1 MKTLYLDC
9 GMGAAGDM
17 LTAALLSLLPEPEKM
32 IERLN
37 ALGIPDV
44 EYRMEPAVKCGITGV
59 HVRVLINGKEEGCG
73 EHYHHDEEHEHH
85 HHDHHHDDEHEHHH
99 HEHCH
104 EDAEQH
110 EHDHPHHHDEEHGH
124 HHHHHDDEHE
134 HHHEHGHHHSHRT
147 LAEIRAVV
155 EKLPIEASVRA
166 DILAVYTSI
175 AEAEGH
181 VHGKPVEEIHFHE
194 VGTWDAV
201 ADVTAVALLLHEL
214 APEEI
219 IASPIHVG
227 SGHVHCAH
235 GILPVP
241 APATAYI
248 LRDIPIYG
256 GKLHGE
262 LCTPTGAALLK
273 HFVTRF
279 GEMPVLRTT
288 AIGYGMGK
296 KDFPVANCVR
306 ALFGDTEDTA
316 KQVSLGNQS
325 TDKDTANE
333 TTQPGILPGT
343 FTPDGTVLELSCNVD
358 DMTAEE
364 ISFAMEQ
371 LFAGGA
377 REVFTIPVGMKKSRP
392 GTLLRVI
399 CDAKDREH
407 MVRLLFLHTTTLGI
421 REQEL
426 SRYTL
431 QRKIETV
438 ETPYG
443 PIRRKLSEGYGVTRS
458 KWEYDDLAKVAAK
471 EGISLDE
478 LRTILD
484 QPED

>member
-1 MKTLYLDC
+1 M
-9 GMGAAGDM
+9 
-17 LTAALLSLLPEPEKM
+17 
-32 IERLN
+32 
-37 ALGIPDV
+37 
-44 EYRMEPAVKCGITGV
+44 
-59 HVRVLINGKEEGCG
+59 
-73 EHYHHDEEHEHH
+73 
-85 HHDHHHDDEHEHHH
+85 
-99 HEHCH
+99 
-104 EDAEQH
+104 
-110 EHDHPHHHDEEHGH
+110 
-124 HHHHHDDEHE
+124 
-134 HHHEHGHHHSHRT
+134 
-147 LAEIRAVV
+147 V
-155 EKLPIEASVRA
+155 EKLPIDASVRA

-358 DMTAEE
+358 DMTAEG

-392 GTLLRVI
+392 ATLLRVI
-399 CDAKDREH
+399 CDAKDREQ

-426 SRYTL
+426 NRYTL